1 MRIELCIMRIININF
16 TKQPDNQSGE
26 VRHLYEGSVNLT
38 KNMEYWEMCFAY
50 WQVVILQ
57 TK

>member
-16 TKQPDNQSGE
+16 TKQRDNQSGE

-38 KNMEYWEMCFAY
+38 KNMEYGEMCFAY